1 MAKTRQRNSKL
12 SYVQRLLEDETIQE
26 QLREAAVALRGA
38 YDRAAKKRAYAA
50 DDKKLYGNL
59 RRAATSI
66 RDATFALRK
75 AEPPPKRRARKLIIF
90 TLAAGGAA
98 MLTRLGREP
107 ADSST

>member
-1 MAKTRQRNSKL
+1 MAKTRQGKSKL
-12 SYVQRLLEDETIQE
+12 AYAQRLLEDESLQE
-26 QLREAAVALRGA
+26 PLREAAVALRSA
-38 YDRAAKKRAYAA
+38 YRRAAKKRADAA

-75 AEPPPKRRARKLIIF
+75 PEPPPKRRARKLIIF

-107 ADSST
+107 ADSSS